1 MKKIQAL
8 SIFILAFFISFNTA
22 FAQGK
27 LNQFDAN
34 GKRHGVWKK
43 YYKNNRLR
51 YAGNFVNGKEV
62 GTFKY
67 YSAAKSE
74 FPIAVREY
82 NKDNN
87 IADVKFFAINGV
99 LESKG
104 RMQGKKRIGEWIYF
118 HENSKVVMSEE
129 NYIDGKLDGSYK
141 TFYKTGKPT
150 EIANYKNGLL
160 HGTYIKYAI
169 KGHIYQ
175 DFNYQNGKLN
185 GNAIYYNRKTGD
197 LTTKGTFKDDI
208 RVGTWEN
215 WGDGELIGTEQPN
228 KKKPPRKKKTKE

>member
-8 SIFILAFFISFNTA
+8 SIFILTFSISFNA
-22 FAQGK
+22 LFAQGN
-27 LNQFDAN
+27 LNQFDTN

-43 YYKNNRLR
+43 YYKNKRLR
-51 YAGNFVNGKEV
+51 YTGNFVNGKEV

-67 YSAAKSE
+67 YSAANSD
-74 FPIAVREY
+74 FPIVVREY
-82 NKDNN
+82 NKDND
-87 IADVKFFAINGV
+87 IADVKFYAINGV

-104 RMQGKKRIGEWIYF
+104 RMQGKKRIGKWIYF

-129 NYIDGKLDGSYK
+129 NYIDGKLDGPYK
-141 TFYKTGKPT
+141 TFYKSGKPT
-150 EIANYKNGLL
+150 EVANYKNGLL
-160 HGTYIKYAI
+160 HGSYLKYAI

-185 GNAIYYNRKTGD
+185 GSAVYYNRKTGD
-197 LTTKGTFKDDI
+197 LTTKGTFKDDV

-215 WGDGELIGTEQPN
+215 WGDGELISTEQPN
-228 KKKPPRKKKTKE
+228 KKKERIKKTKE